1 MAVTLARRRLM
12 KMTSNCFVIR
22 WPIHM
27 NNTYSF
33 GSVINYQNGKIYF
46 NNERMSPGQRIY
58 SWMSKYALNVDGSP
72 EFSQLPLLR
81 RKGKYQVNTKAK
93 VIPDESVQVQLDFFD
108 IKGEIIDGPLTID
121 LDGEFE
127 VPEEM
132 DHYRIS
138 LVNLNNKS
146 LEFEELTIKPADSD
160 FKVATIND
168 NINTVCV
175 WNQQD
180 SFFEKVEVYLRSRLV
195 YSESYLGKKNVL
207 RIFIE
212 FDSRANWQDQQL
224 REKISEIFKSF
235 GEIVKNNKMKF
246 DALSPDTILLSSQE
260 ERLTAVEKYTT
271 IELAKIL
278 HFYRR

>member
-1 MAVTLARRRLM
+1 MVVTLVRRRLT

-22 WPIHM
+22 WPVHM
-27 NNTYSF
+27 NNTYSY

-46 NNERMSPGQRIY
+46 NNERMSPGQRIH
-58 SWMSKYALNVDGSP
+58 SWLSKYVLDTYILA
-72 EFSQLPLLR
+72 FSQLPLLR

-93 VIPDESVQVQLDFFD
+93 VIPDDSVQIQLDFFD

-132 DHYRIS
+132 DHYRLS

-168 NINTVCV
+168 NINAVCV
-175 WNQQD
+175 WNQHD
-180 SFFEKVEVYLRSRLV
+180 SFFEKVEVYLRNRLV

-235 GEIVKNNKMKF
+235 GEIVKNNKMTF